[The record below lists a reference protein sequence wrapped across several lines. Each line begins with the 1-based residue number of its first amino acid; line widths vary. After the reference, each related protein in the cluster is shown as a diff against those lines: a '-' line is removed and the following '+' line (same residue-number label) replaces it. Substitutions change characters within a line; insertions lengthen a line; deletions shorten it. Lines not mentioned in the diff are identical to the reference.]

1 MSKYGITIGRPSVC
15 LYCKTPLHKRRGWQY
30 VDECSNECCDPHGS
44 GDNRRCPECGSELI
58 QRFNKKRQIF
68 YGCSNYP
75 KCTFAANAK
84 PLPQPCP
91 SCGGLLVEYK
101 EGKAKCT
108 KCNYRSK
115 PEDAKEEI
123 KTAVGTAQE

>member
-1 MSKYGITIGRPSVC
+1 MAVKIGRFGKFLACTGYPE
-15 LYCKTPLHKRRGWQY
+15 CKTTRSFQIKTG
-30 VDECSNECCDPHGS
+30 VK
-44 GDNRRCPECGSELI
+44 CPECGSELV

-68 YGCSNYP
+68 YGCSSYP

-108 KCNYRSK
+108 KCSYRSS
-115 PEDAKEEI
+115 PNGTKEEM
-123 KTAVGTAQE
+123 KTAAGALEE